1 MAEVSIHDDFALAVD
16 PVAFARRVGIDPDE
30 KQQELLTSTALRTLV
45 NCTRQW
51 GKSTSVAIMA
61 AHEALYNPGSLV
73 IVASPSQQQSTE
85 LFRKI
90 HGFWQKLPNAP
101 AATQENLTR
110 MALEN
115 GSRVISLPGT
125 EKTVRGYS
133 APSLVIVDEASR
145 VDDELITAVSP
156 MLATVKHG
164 RLIAVSTP
172 AGKRGFFYEKWMD
185 GGPAWHRI
193 TVRADQCPRIS
204 AEFLA
209 EQRESLG
216 ETRYAQEFECA
227 FIEDGESAFN
237 SALIEAAL
245 SMDFE
250 PFFPRAAA

>member
-1 MAEVSIHDDFALAVD
+1 MADVSIHDDFALAVD

-30 KQQELLTSTALRTLV
+30 KQQELLTSSASRILV

-51 GKSTSVAIMA
+51 GKSTSVALMA

-90 HGFWQKLPNAP
+90 HGFWRQLPNAP
-101 AATQENLTR
+101 AATQESLTR

-115 GSRVISLPGT
+115 ASRVISLPGT

-133 APSLVIVDEASR
+133 APSLVIIDEASR
-145 VDDELITAVSP
+145 VDDELMTAISP

-185 GGPAWHRI
+185 GGPVWHRI

-204 AEFLA
+204 ADFLA

-216 ETRYAQEFECA
+216 ETRYAQEFECC
-227 FIEDGESAFN
+227 FVEDGESAF
-237 SALIEAAL
+237 SYSLIEAAL
-245 SMDFE
+245 SLDF
-250 PFFPRAAA
+250 PAFFPRAA